1 MTVPVITKYNAAE
14 LATISLPSYSILE
27 ISLEDTAVEFTS
39 PSRLSQWLYV
49 DAFLENSWS
58 LTIHAMTGTEVTTL
72 KTFWENH
79 KGRVIPFKWVNP
91 TDGSTNYV
99 RFSSSSLLFQRISKT
114 HWSCSILI
122 SEVHPLEIEVSGV

>member
-1 MTVPVITKYNAAE
+1 MTVPAITKYLSTALN
-14 LATISLPSYSILE
+14 TISLPSHSVLDV
-27 ISLEDTAVEFTS
+27 SQEDCAEEFTS

-49 DAFLENSWS
+49 DAFLGNSWS
-58 LTIHAMTGTEVTTL
+58 LTIHAMTGTEVTAL

-91 TDGSTNYV
+91 TDGTTYFV
-99 RFSSSSLLFQRISKT
+99 RFNSSSLLFQRVSKT

-122 SEVHPLEIEVSGV
+122 SEAHPLEIEVSGV